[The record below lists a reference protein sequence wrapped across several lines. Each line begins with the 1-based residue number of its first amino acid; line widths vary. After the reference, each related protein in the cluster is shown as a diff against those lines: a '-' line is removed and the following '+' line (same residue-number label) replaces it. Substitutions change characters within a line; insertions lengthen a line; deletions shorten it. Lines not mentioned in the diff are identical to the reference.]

1 VDASIAANLDAAFA
15 ATLLLLPPRFT
26 TQQLLEAVTGLS
38 YTADIRMS
46 FAEDSN
52 KVGRLW
58 VTILSHYTA
67 FQVAGCGAALM
78 RCCSSCRNSTV
89 KLPASLANRCAL
101 LPVTAKG

>member
-1 VDASIAANLDAAFA
+1 MDAGIAANLDAALA
-15 ATLLLLPPRFT
+15 AALLLLPPRFT

-58 VTILSHYTA
+58 FVFSLHCVVFSLHCLP
-67 FQVAGCGAALM
+67 GGRL
-78 RCCSSCRNSTV
+78 RCCGDAVQQLS
-89 KLPASLANRCAL
+89 
-101 LPVTAKG
+101 